1 MLNITDEQ
9 IEWEYINSG
18 GGGTKR
24 SSSVSASFG
33 GIIGVLLIMSIAALG
48 ALIAGLALA
57 YKR

>member
-18 GGGTKR
+18 AGAKKST
-24 SSSVSASFG
+24 SISASFG
-33 GIIGVLLIMSIAALG
+33 GIVGVLVIMSIAALG

-57 YKR
+57 YQR